1 MVAAEAICVFCLRRI
16 EIVVTTDKC
25 THLQISMPAEYWK
38 ELQDEELHRLGVHM
52 LVTRPNGE
60 RYGRQ
65 MGMGPWR

>member
-1 MVAAEAICVFCLRRI
+1 M
-16 EIVVTTDKC
+16 VVTTDKC
-25 THLQISMPAEYWK
+25 THLQTSMPAEYVK